1 LAFLGD
7 EMNDSDVLPINEV
20 GVIGATSLVGD
31 CLLKQLVQSGIS
43 VAAYSRRDRV
53 SNVVGVDWQRLDAAE
68 VGDRSIKHWVS
79 LAPITALS
87 GCFSLLEAQGA
98 RRVVVLSSTSRFTKV
113 DSSNPDEKAYA
124 LRFAEAEA
132 QFQSWAE
139 NLGIEWVILRPTL
152 IYGLKRDTNV
162 GEIARFIQRFGF
174 FPLLGQ
180 AKGLRQP
187 IHAQDVAGACLAALQ
202 APSAANRSYNIS
214 GAETLTYRE
223 MVSRIFIAIHRQPRV
238 FSIPL
243 WPFKMAV
250 AVLRL
255 LPRYRLWTTAM
266 AERMNQ
272 DLVFDHSDAARD
284 FGFQPREFKL
294 SSDDI

>member
-1 LAFLGD
+1 
-7 EMNDSDVLPINEV
+7 MKDSDVLPLSEI
-20 GVIGATSLVGD
+20 GIIGATSLVGD
-31 CLLKQLVQSGIS
+31 CLLKQLIQSGIR
-43 VAAYSRRDRV
+43 VAAYSRREKV
-53 SNVVGVDWQRLDAAE
+53 SSVDGVDWHRLDAAAA
-68 VGDRSIKHWVS
+68 DDKSIKHWVS

-113 DSSNPDEKAYA
+113 DSSNPEEKAYA

-162 GEIARFIQRFGF
+162 GEIARFIRRFGF
-174 FPLLGQ
+174 FPILGQ

-187 IHAQDVAGACLAALQ
+187 IHAQDVANACLAALQ
-202 APSAANRSYNIS
+202 SPLAANRSYNIS
-214 GAETLTYRE
+214 GGETLTYRA
-223 MVSRIFIAIHRQPRV
+223 MVSQIFLAIHREPRV

-243 WPFKMAV
+243 WLFRVAV
-250 AVLRL
+250 AVLRQ
-255 LPRYRLWTTAM
+255 LPRYRLWTAAM

-272 DLVFDHSDAARD
+272 DLVFDHSDATRD